1 MKNELIRK
9 YARLIARIGANIEQ
23 GETVVIYSDVETYGF
38 IATLTEDCYLAGASE
53 VRVEWGSGALT
64 RIHYEYRTLASF
76 KKIPAWQT
84 AKMRERA
91 NKLPTRIHII
101 SDAPDALAGID
112 MEKYQT
118 KLICA
123 AIVSPDL
130 NNAEL
135 QNSYGVMTPEDLIKE
150 MVDSPAE
157 YTDLMVFIQQL
168 SGFKTLQEEV
178 DEAKN

>member
-1 MKNELIRK
+1 MSNFSKFMK
-9 YARLIARIGANIEQ
+9 
-23 GETVVIYSDVETYGF
+23 
-38 IATLTEDCYLAGASE
+38 
-53 VRVEWGSGALT
+53 
-64 RIHYEYRTLASF
+64 
-76 KKIPAWQT
+76 
-84 AKMRERA
+84 A
-91 NKLPTRIHII
+91 NKIQKENVMHPVTNSLLDENGEPLLWEIKPLTTKENERIRELCTV
-101 SDAPDALAGID
+101 DVPVKGKPNQFRPKVD
-112 MEKYQT
+112 MDKYQT

-150 MVDSPAE
+150 MVDNPAE

>member
-1 MKNELIRK
+1 MQMSGFSKFMK
-9 YARLIARIGANIEQ
+9 
-23 GETVVIYSDVETYGF
+23 
-38 IATLTEDCYLAGASE
+38 
-53 VRVEWGSGALT
+53 
-64 RIHYEYRTLASF
+64 
-76 KKIPAWQT
+76 
-84 AKMRERA
+84 A
-91 NKLPTRIHII
+91 NKIQKENVKHPVTKSLLDENGEPLLWEIKPLTTKENERIRELCTV
-101 SDAPDALAGID
+101 DVPVKGKPNQFRPKVD

-123 AIVSPDL
+123 AIVTPDL

-157 YTDLMVFIQQL
+157 YTDLMVFVQQL
-168 SGFKTLQEEV
+168 SGFTTLQEDV

>member
-1 MKNELIRK
+1 MSNFSKFMK
-9 YARLIARIGANIEQ
+9 
-23 GETVVIYSDVETYGF
+23 
-38 IATLTEDCYLAGASE
+38 
-53 VRVEWGSGALT
+53 
-64 RIHYEYRTLASF
+64 
-76 KKIPAWQT
+76 
-84 AKMRERA
+84 A
-91 NKLPTRIHII
+91 NKIQKENVMHPVTKSLVDENGEPLLWEIKPLTTKENERIRDLCTI
-101 SDAPDALAGID
+101 DVPVKGKPNVFRPKVD

-157 YTDLMVFIQQL
+157 YTDLMVFVQEL